1 MNVEPEYHL
10 KHTNVS
16 RPQLS
21 HSSSQRSLA
30 ASQAASE
37 GYYSASEHNSSD
49 SDERK
54 RFYQTPTTRTPTGSH
69 EQLQTQNQAPVT
81 SLRGVGIPRGHP
93 QQPVAAHLQGRPV
106 STITEE
112 RRSMDTRRRS
122 HAEPDSQATTPG
134 HDTTPYIRFAI
145 DQLTRDEEVRGSRVY
160 PEVRRY
166 DEEDYPV
173 ERIVSDDGLGY
184 MAQEA
189 ETQRRMSEHM
199 SPASQRH
206 SRRQSIPRKPVA
218 APQNPLLYEDP
229 RTQYPQASAFSA
241 DKDVFVAHDLEHLPL
256 RFVPA
261 VLRPVWLGLFI
272 FLCLLMLAGLMA
284 SAVLSLRDRGNG
296 LWDYNSFGDEGYF
309 VFEYLPT
316 LLGMIVFLWLI
327 QIQTA
332 LQRVVPFLSM
342 ASDSFH
348 RRSEAVFLELH
359 PMQFLL
365 PRTEHFH
372 AGHPAIGA
380 CYIIFWLFA
389 WTIPLLAASFNVRY
403 DLARSV
409 WRWVAVQGIIWTVAA
424 LYILLIAALLIVL
437 VALRKPTGLRWD
449 PRSLADMV
457 ALLER
462 SNVMAEYEGSET
474 FARGDWDRLR
484 NRADRIGYWSTSNRA
499 NDIFYGIGEENGE
512 TRRFSVEGGQIRE
525 KVSDRSLPVQAH
537 TDRPGEFH
545 IRTDIRSPAVRLRFL
560 PWYLKDSAVIAYIV
574 VGVVLLV
581 AFYAVSYVNSAVR
594 LGFLPAVTA
603 RTNAG
608 GFSTS
613 NFLYSFI
620 PAVIGQFL
628 FLAILSADY
637 SRRTLQPY
645 MALSAPG
652 GATAETSLLLDYP
665 CRLPISMTLA
675 ALMNRHLATALLS
688 FVSLCSTT
696 IPILAGGCFWTQYY
710 AADKVVR
717 VAAHLPAYY
726 ALCFFLALYTA
737 GLFAL
742 LPGRALAALPHRSTA
757 LAETISWIY
766 QSPLLSD
773 RAFHRPQTKP
783 ELVARLLGS
792 AYQECS
798 FAQSVRELV
807 RGDLPTDPALDTEKR
822 GGGAVVGAL
831 PPSPRATRYGFGI
844 YVGRDGLEHLGIDR
858 VWRRSRRSGL
868 VIWAE
873 QQAHATV
880 RRGEGKRR
888 GVGRR
893 KARGLKRGKAAAEGG
908 RRGEGEIG
916 GGGMINGLRNAT
928 HGITQDTTHQRI
940 THHASRITHHASR
953 ITAFQAQ
960 RTEFLHGRRVI
971 TTST

>member
-1 MNVEPEYHL
+1 
-10 KHTNVS
+10 
-16 RPQLS
+16 
-21 HSSSQRSLA
+21 
-30 ASQAASE
+30 
-37 GYYSASEHNSSD
+37 
-49 SDERK
+49 
-54 RFYQTPTTRTPTGSH
+54 
-69 EQLQTQNQAPVT
+69 
-81 SLRGVGIPRGHP
+81 
-93 QQPVAAHLQGRPV
+93 
-106 STITEE
+106 
-112 RRSMDTRRRS
+112 MDTRRRS

-218 APQNPLLYEDP
+218 APQNVQFSSPAPAYESPARTRQQPQYYQHRTPAQAQAEPLLYEDP

-256 RFVPA
+256 HFVPA
-261 VLRPVWLGLFI
+261 ILRPVWLGLFI
-272 FLCLLMLAGLMA
+272 FLCLLMLAGLIA
-284 SAVLSLRDRGNG
+284 SAVLSLRDGGNG
-296 LWDYNSFGDEGYF
+296 LWDYNSFGDERYF

-316 LLGMIVFLWLI
+316 LLGMIMFLWLI

-365 PRTEHFH
+365 PRTEHFR

-403 DLARSV
+403 DLAGSV
-409 WRWVAVQGIIWTVAA
+409 WRWVAVQGIIWSVAA

-449 PRSLADMV
+449 PRSLADII

-474 FARGDWDRLR
+474 FVRGDWDRLR

-512 TRRFSVEGGQIRE
+512 TRRFSIEGGQIRE
-525 KVSDRSLPVQAH
+525 KVSDRSLPVQAQN
-537 TDRPGEFH
+537 DRPGEFH

-620 PAVIGQFL
+620 PAVIGQIL

-652 GATAETSLLLDYP
+652 GATAVTSLLLDYP
-665 CRLPISMTLA
+665 CRLPVSMTLA

-696 IPILAGGCFWTQYY
+696 IPVLAGGCFWTQFY
-710 AADKVVR
+710 AADNVVR
-717 VAAHLPAYY
+717 VAAHLPGYY
-726 ALCFFLALYTA
+726 ALCFFLALYAAGSSRCCPAARSPHCRTA
-737 GLFAL
+737 A
-742 LPGRALAALPHRSTA
+742 PR
-757 LAETISWIY
+757 
-766 QSPLLSD
+766 
-773 RAFHRPQTKP
+773 
-783 ELVARLLGS
+783 
-792 AYQECS
+792 
-798 FAQSVRELV
+798 
-807 RGDLPTDPALDTEKR
+807 
-822 GGGAVVGAL
+822 
-831 PPSPRATRYGFGI
+831 SPRPSAGST
-844 YVGRDGLEHLGIDR
+844 
-858 VWRRSRRSGL
+858 SRRC
-868 VIWAE
+868 
-873 QQAHATV
+873 
-880 RRGEGKRR
+880 
-888 GVGRR
+888 
-893 KARGLKRGKAAAEGG
+893 
-908 RRGEGEIG
+908 
-916 GGGMINGLRNAT
+916 
-928 HGITQDTTHQRI
+928 
-940 THHASRITHHASR
+940 
-953 ITAFQAQ
+953 
-960 RTEFLHGRRVI
+960 
-971 TTST
+971 